1 LIAQK
6 SSHPAGLL
14 GDLPARI
21 AVTGAAG
28 FLGRHLTNRLAAARE
43 VETIV
48 AIDWAAM
55 PEQAKVVVV
64 RRDIRNG
71 VGDVLADHGIQA
83 IVHLAYVV
91 RPVRDRRLARSINV
105 GATEALLAACSS
117 AGTTKIVYSS
127 STTVYGAHA
136 DTDGHWFTEADN
148 PRPLKGFQYSENK
161 VTAENLIR
169 RWNKDTP
176 RTMAMIL
183 RACPVMGPDGN
194 NFILRTLM
202 TRVLPL
208 PAFSSPQMQFLHV
221 DDQCAAFEMALS
233 GNASGT
239 FNVAGE
245 GTVDW
250 RSMAAI
256 FGNRVAPIPA
266 RLLRAVTDLTWK
278 LRMQNS
284 SPGVGVDFIRYSWL
298 ASTDL
303 ARTELGWQPEFSS
316 SQALK
321 AASVTQ

>member
-1 LIAQK
+1 MIAQK

-136 DTDGHWFTEADN
+136 DTDGHCL
-148 PRPLKGFQYSENK
+148 PR
-161 VTAENLIR
+161 LIIH
-169 RWNKDTP
+169 D
-176 RTMAMIL
+176 L
-183 RACPVMGPDGN
+183 SRASS
-194 NFILRTLM
+194 
-202 TRVLPL
+202 TRK
-208 PAFSSPQMQFLHV
+208 
-221 DDQCAAFEMALS
+221 
-233 GNASGT
+233 T
-239 FNVAGE
+239 
-245 GTVDW
+245 
-250 RSMAAI
+250 R
-256 FGNRVAPIPA
+256 
-266 RLLRAVTDLTWK
+266 
-278 LRMQNS
+278 
-284 SPGVGVDFIRYSWL
+284 
-298 ASTDL
+298 
-303 ARTELGWQPEFSS
+303 
-316 SQALK
+316 
-321 AASVTQ
+321 